1 MHWQTHTV
9 FNQPIP
15 LNNSNLYLSDGALC
29 EAVTR
34 EGAGWDSDFL
44 ASIGQQLG
52 TAESLELGRL
62 ANVNPPELLRYDAQ
76 GRRLDDVRF
85 HPAWHLLMQA
95 LCTNRVHNLA
105 WEEDARSGAF
115 VARAA
120 RFMLHAQVEA
130 GSLCPITMTF
140 AATPLLLQMLPT
152 PFQDWT
158 TPLLSDRYD
167 SHLLPGGQKRGLL
180 IGMGMTEKQGGS
192 DVMSNTTRAERL
204 EDGSYRLV
212 GHKWFFSVP
221 QSDAHLVLAQTAG
234 GLSCFFVPRFLPDGQ
249 RNAIRLERL
258 KDKLGNRSNASCEVE
273 FQDAIGWLLGQEGE
287 GIRLI
292 LKMGG
297 MTRFDCALG
306 SHAMMRRA
314 FSLAIYHAHQRHV
327 FGNPLIQQPLMRHV
341 LSRMALQLEGQTALL
356 FRLARAWDRRADAK
370 EALWARLFTPAA
382 KFVICKRGMPFV
394 AEAMEVLGGIG
405 YCEES
410 ELPRLYREMPVN
422 SIWEGSGNIMC
433 LDVLRVLNKQAGVYD
448 LLSEAFVEVKGQDRY
463 FDRAVRR
470 LQQQLRKPAVQSSLD
485 ESELFCEFK
494 SLRCERL
501 LYSLKLRCV
510 IRQRADSFLNSLEL
524 SGIVRQRLDGSHD
537 SVAFLFEREGLSLHG
552 VLDKSKLA
560 FQREGLCLHGSLD
573 DSELG
578 VDSSINRVEHILDG
592 LQLGLL
598 VGIHLVDGSRKLGN
612 GLLVL

>member
-34 EGAGWDSDFL
+34 EGASWDSDFL

-140 AATPLLLQMLPT
+140 AATPLLLQMLPA

-167 SHLLPGGQKRGLL
+167 SHL
-180 IGMGMTEKQGGS
+180 
-192 DVMSNTTRAERL
+192 
-204 EDGSYRLV
+204 
-212 GHKWFFSVP
+212 
-221 QSDAHLVLAQTAG
+221 
-234 GLSCFFVPRFLPDGQ
+234 LPDGQ

-327 FGNPLIQQPLMRHV
+327 FGNPLIQQPLMRHI

-382 KFVICKRGMPFV
+382 KFVICKRGIPFV

-470 LQQQLRKPAVQSSLD
+470 LQQQLRKPA
-485 ESELFCEFK
+485 E
-494 SLRCERL
+494 
-501 LYSLKLRCV
+501 
-510 IRQRADSFLNSLEL
+510 
-524 SGIVRQRLDGSHD
+524 
-537 SVAFLFEREGLSLHG
+537 
-552 VLDKSKLA
+552 
-560 FQREGLCLHGSLD
+560 
-573 DSELG
+573 ELG
-578 VDSSINRVEHILDG
+578 REITHRLFLLGCGAQMLKYASPPMAQAWCQVMLDTRG
-592 LQLGLL
+592 GVRLSEQIQNDLL
-598 VGIHLVDGSRKLGN
+598 LRATGGVCL
-612 GLLVL
+612 